1 MKPRKDSADKG
12 GGCGC
17 MARLIRFFDFELC
30 ERYEIMRAQGN
41 VKNAWEQLNQ
51 SPPNVE
57 AAKRCLQAAN
67 SQCKAL
73 MNESDEEGLLLG
85 SAATYPRRCPEL

>member
-1 MKPRKDSADKG
+1 MKPRWMTSTG
-12 GGCGC
+12 
-17 MARLIRFFDFELC
+17 RLVAVAVCRLVRFFDFELC

-41 VKNAWEQLNQ
+41 VKNAWEELNQ
-51 SPPNVE
+51 SSPNVE

-73 MNESDEEGLLLG
+73 MNESDEEGLILG
-85 SAATYPRRCPEL
+85 SPATYPRRRPG